1 MQTQPWLP
9 YRTVYPPPEHTAC
22 DDLRVFSG
30 LSAPHSSPRDILV
43 LVPPTG
49 REGDRRFPVLYMQDG
64 RSLFDPGTSL
74 ARNPVVAIAIVH
86 AAPPVGWGSK

>member
-1 MQTQPWLP
+1 MQTQSWLP

-22 DDLRVFSG
+22 DDLRVVSG

-49 REGDRRFPVLYMQDG
+49 GEGIGLAITARVRPFGRVDG
-64 RSLFDPGTSL
+64 RAGAVQA
-74 ARNPVVAIAIVH
+74 ARWPSVIVTTR
-86 AAPPVGWGSK
+86 SQ